1 MIVVN
6 YRKKS
11 TNTRREEMFEPL
23 NRYIQIEVQQ
33 SEHETETGI
42 LLPAD
47 FAPKEDRYT
56 PARIV
61 SWSPDVRFADQLR
74 QGAQILI
81 DTSMAEEINV
91 NGITTRVILDNYVL
105 GLINR

>member
-1 MIVVN
+1 
-6 YRKKS
+6 
-11 TNTRREEMFEPL
+11 MFEPL

-33 SEHETETGI
+33 NEQETETGI

-47 FAPKEDRYT
+47 FVPKEERYT
-56 PARIV
+56 SARIV

-74 QGAQILI
+74 PGAQILI
-81 DTSMAEEINV
+81 DTSMAEEISI
-91 NGITTRVILDNYVL
+91 NGVTTRVILDNYVL

>member
-1 MIVVN
+1 
-6 YRKKS
+6 
-11 TNTRREEMFEPL
+11 MFEPL
-23 NRYIQIEVQQ
+23 NRYIQIEVEQNT
-33 SEHETETGI
+33 HETETGI

-47 FAPKEDRYT
+47 FAPKEERYIS
-56 PARIV
+56 ARIV
-61 SWSPDVRFADQLR
+61 SWAPDVRFADQLTA
-74 QGAQILI
+74 GTQILI